1 MKILIKKVKII
12 DHSSPFNGKIRDIL
26 IENNLIKSIKESIQD
41 DKAKLISI
49 KDLHISVGWVDLKS
63 NFCDPGMEHK
73 ETIKSGLNAA
83 AFGGYTNIAIL
94 PSTLPVIDGK
104 SQIKYIQNQAENH
117 ITSIYPIGSITV
129 GMKGENLSEMYDM
142 FSNGVTLFSDD
153 LSPISSGIIYRALL
167 YSKNF
172 GGKIIVSPR
181 NHSISNKAIVNEG
194 IASTKT
200 GLKGDPSI
208 SEVIALEKN
217 IRLAEYTKGTIHFT
231 GISTAEGV
239 KVIKKAKKRLSNITA
254 DVHISNLI
262 YNENNVLEF
271 DSNYKVMPPL
281 RFESDRI
288 ALWEGLKDGT
298 INTIVSDHRPNDT
311 EEKNIEFQEAEFG
324 SLNLQTSFGSL
335 NLVPEF
341 NLSIVINSL
350 TIEPRRILNL
360 KPTTINIG
368 ETADLTLFNPKEK
381 WIFKEKD
388 ILSKTKNTP
397 LLNKELTGKVIG
409 IINKGKLL
417 VKK

>member
-12 DHSSPFNGKIRDIL
+12 DPSSPFNGKISDIL
-26 IENNLIKSIKESIQD
+26 IEKNIIKSINDSIQD
-41 DKAKLISI
+41 DKANVISI
-49 KDLHISVGWVDLKS
+49 KNLHISSGWVDLKS
-63 NFCDPGMEHK
+63 NFCDPGNEHK
-73 ETIKSGLNAA
+73 ETIISGLNAA
-83 AFGGYTNIAIL
+83 AFGGYTNVAVL
-94 PSTLPVIDGK
+94 PSTNPVIDGK

-117 ITSIYPIGSITV
+117 ITSIHPIGCISK
-129 GMKGENLSEMYDM
+129 GMKGENISEMYDM

-172 GGKIIVSPR
+172 GARIVVLPR
-181 NHSISNKAIVNEG
+181 NHSISSKTIVNEG
-194 IASTKT
+194 IASIKT

-208 SEVIALEKN
+208 SEVIAIEEN

-239 KVIKKAKKRLSNITA
+239 EVIRKAKKKLNNITA
-254 DVHISNLI
+254 DVHVFNLI
-262 YNENNVLEF
+262 YNENNVLAF

-288 ALWEGLKDGT
+288 ALWKGLEDGT
-298 INTIVSDHRPNDT
+298 INTIVSDHRPNDS
-311 EEKNIEFQEAEFG
+311 EEKDIEFQQAEFG
-324 SLNLQTSFGSL
+324 SINLQTSFGSL

-341 NLSIVINSL
+341 KLTTVINSL
-350 TIEPRRILNL
+350 TKEAREILNL
-360 KPTTINIG
+360 KPLTINVG
-368 ETADLTLFNPKEK
+368 EIADLTLFNPKEK
-381 WIFKEKD
+381 WTFKEKD

-397 LLNKELTGKVIG
+397 LINKELIGKVIG

-417 VKK
+417 LKE

>member
-1 MKILIKKVKII
+1 MTILIKKVKII
-12 DHSSPFNGKIRDIL
+12 DPSSPFNGKIRDIL
-26 IENNLIKSIKESIQD
+26 IEKNLITSIKESIQN
-41 DKAKLISI
+41 DKAKVISI
-49 KDLHISVGWVDLKS
+49 KDLHISTGWVDLKS

-83 AFGGYTNIAIL
+83 AFGGYTNVAIL
-94 PSTLPVIDGK
+94 PSTFPVIDGK

-117 ITSIYPIGSITV
+117 ITSIHPIGSITT
-129 GMKGENLSEMYDM
+129 GMKGENISEMYDM

-153 LSPISSGIIYRALL
+153 LSKISSGIIYRALL

-172 GGKIIVSPR
+172 GGKIIVLPR

-208 SEVIALEKN
+208 SEVIALEEN

-231 GISTAEGV
+231 GISSAEGV
-239 KVIKKAKKRLSNITA
+239 KVIRKAKKKLNNITA

-311 EEKNIEFQEAEFG
+311 EEKNIEFQQAEFG
-324 SLNLQTSFGSL
+324 SLNLQTSFGAL

-341 NLSIVINSL
+341 NLSTVINSL
-350 TIEPRRILNL
+350 TKEARTILNL
-360 KPTTINIG
+360 KPITINIG
-368 ETADLTLFNPKEK
+368 EVADLTLFNPKEK
-381 WIFKEKD
+381 WTFKEKD

-417 VKK
+417 IKE

>member
-1 MKILIKKVKII
+1 MPII
-12 DHSSPFNGKIRDIL
+12 
-26 IENNLIKSIKESIQD
+26 
-41 DKAKLISI
+41 
-49 KDLHISVGWVDLKS
+49 
-63 NFCDPGMEHK
+63 
-73 ETIKSGLNAA
+73 
-83 AFGGYTNIAIL
+83 
-94 PSTLPVIDGK
+94 
-104 SQIKYIQNQAENH
+104 
-117 ITSIYPIGSITV
+117 
-129 GMKGENLSEMYDM
+129 
-142 FSNGVTLFSDD
+142 
-153 LSPISSGIIYRALL
+153 
-167 YSKNF
+167 
-172 GGKIIVSPR
+172 
-181 NHSISNKAIVNEG
+181 
-194 IASTKT
+194 
-200 GLKGDPSI
+200 
-208 SEVIALEKN
+208 IALEEN